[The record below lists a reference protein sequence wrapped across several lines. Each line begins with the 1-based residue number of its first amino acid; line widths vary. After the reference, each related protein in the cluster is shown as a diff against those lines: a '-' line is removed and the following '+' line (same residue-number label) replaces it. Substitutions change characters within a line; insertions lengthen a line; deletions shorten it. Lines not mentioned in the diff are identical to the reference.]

1 MLLNYRS
8 YMLCFV
14 GSPLSNRL
22 LRKITDNS
30 DGFALFVPRLLSC
43 FHGVWIVWFGFLV
56 NW

>member
-1 MLLNYRS
+1 
-8 YMLCFV
+8 MLCRF
-14 GSPLSNRL
+14 PLSNRL